1 MDDMRI
7 IRELRQGENYKK
19 LLDRAPEV
27 VEGRKRKK
35 YKTTNFPDKLYK
47 LSWNFPSRTI
57 VSNLLKDGN
66 SFIHPKQ
73 NRSLTVREAAR
84 IQSFPD
90 DYMFMGGRTSQFI
103 QVGNA
108 VPPLLAHV
116 ISGYIM
122 NLLKEEGDNR
132 EDR

>member
-1 MDDMRI
+1 MKI
-7 IRELRQGENYKK
+7 IRNLRKGENYKK
-19 LLDRAPEV
+19 LLDRLPSV
-27 VEGRKRKK
+27 VEGRKRKT
-35 YKTTNFPDKLYK
+35 YKTKNFPDKFYRIEWK
-47 LSWNFPSRTI
+47 SPSRTI
-57 VSNLLKDGN
+57 VSHLSKDGN

-90 DYMFMGGRTSQFI
+90 DYIFMGGRTSQLI

-108 VPPLLAHV
+108 VPSLLAYV

-122 NLLKEEGDNR
+122 SLLKEKGDNR